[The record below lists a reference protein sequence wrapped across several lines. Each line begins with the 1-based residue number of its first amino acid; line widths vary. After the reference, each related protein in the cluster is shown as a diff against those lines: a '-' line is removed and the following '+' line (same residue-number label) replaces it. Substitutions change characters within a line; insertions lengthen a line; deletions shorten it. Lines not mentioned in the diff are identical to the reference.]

1 MGHIGVLVISA
12 LGGSMVPRF
21 LMPPAVQ
28 GLGWFTPNTWVLEA
42 YSRVFWEND
51 SMAVFHLP
59 LYLLFGVGLAA
70 TLIAMTVQYRRS
82 VNH

>member
-1 MGHIGVLVISA
+1 MVLVISA

-28 GLGWFTPNTWVLEA
+28 ELGWFTPNTWVLEA
-42 YSRVFWEND
+42 YSKVFFEGD
-51 SMAVFHLP
+51 PLAVLGLP
-59 LYLLFGVGLAA
+59 LYLLLGVGILAS
-70 TLIAMTVQYRRS
+70 LGAMVLQFRRS